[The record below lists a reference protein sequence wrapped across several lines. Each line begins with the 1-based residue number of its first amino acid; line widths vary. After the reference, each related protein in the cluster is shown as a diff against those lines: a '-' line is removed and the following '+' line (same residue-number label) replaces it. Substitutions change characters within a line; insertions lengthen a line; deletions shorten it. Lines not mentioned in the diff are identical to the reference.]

1 METMNKLRLTK
12 LSASVMRATSMLL
25 MLLGAVSASANDGDK
40 WNAKNA
46 IVSPDDELYCRVEV
60 VSEADATVKIINRE
74 DEGEGHVNTLASAAN
89 QLTSFWIRNEVEH
102 NGKTYRIVGIGNK
115 AFTGMSSLREVTYM
129 GDYIEFIEDDA
140 FWDCPLLESVHLPE
154 GVKTIGK
161 WAFMDCYSLRCT
173 NKNGQRDDNLVLP
186 SKLERIEMMAFRS
199 CFSLE
204 RVVFP
209 DSLHYIARWGFADCT
224 KLSDVTLPNEADVE
238 GGVFVRCNNVINIAV
253 KRVSYEGKLFDYEG
267 ILYRRLDNGKSE
279 LAAFPGGRNGDV
291 TIPDITYSIGTYA
304 FDAAS
309 ITSVRIPS
317 TVKNFGRYAFCENS
331 ALTKVF
337 VEWIKPEDLPTY
349 DLGVFYDALSGIAR
363 TLYIPYVGTGVN
375 AEQIRQ
381 AYTNSKWNDWFSTI
395 TTYDVGNV
403 EGLLFAGWYVRRT
416 EVYDITCPELT
427 QGKASYDLETQTL
440 NLSNVYL
447 DVEDNSCGLNNDGI
461 MDLNIKLDGVNTI
474 RSHNTGIYSGAITSI
489 LGPGSLKI
497 ISENAEAM
505 YVTHWKYLIY
515 DCTLELSG
523 RNGGIVGNG
532 ESTIAFTNAHVEIE
546 PAGAWGVE
554 TIKGFKWFYLD
565 SCFISYPMFGGYDD
579 VRKTIVDRVEETCYD
594 YLTIEPGEFYNFYVE
609 DTPVTSIN
617 CNDIEPDGLREG
629 WISYNPEENTLTLNY
644 VVFSANSS
652 FLANNNDHLHMELN
666 GINDISTDSEC
677 FWLLDDMYIEGS
689 GSLMAYAGM
698 YPAVSIVNPSVWLY
712 LWDTDVR
719 FQGIGGAIHGTP
731 DCEQQG
737 VQVVNSHV
745 RMASRGNYPVVRSL
759 SSFELENCSFV
770 HDYFYFDE
778 SKGCICDERN
788 YGDPVFVDEVEI
800 MPAPATSISQANV
813 TDDGVQHPS
822 PAYNLQGQRVGDGY
836 RGVVIKDGKKRIIK

>member
-1 METMNKLRLTK
+1 METMNKLRLNK

-46 IVSPDDELYCRVEV
+46 IVSPDDEWYCRVEV

-74 DEGEGHVNTLASAAN
+74 DEGEGHVNTLPSAAN

-199 CFSLE
+199 CSSLE

-363 TLYIPYVGTGVN
+363 TLYIPYEGSGVN
-375 AEQIRQ
+375 EEQIRQ
-381 AYTNSKWNDWFSTI
+381 AYTNSKWNNWFSTI

-403 EGLLFAGWYVRRT
+403 EGLLFAGWYVKRT
-416 EVYDITCPELT
+416 KVYDITCPELK

-447 DVEDNSCGLNNDGI
+447 DVEDNSCGLNNDGVV
-461 MDLNIKLDGVNTI
+461 DLDIKLEGNNTI
-474 RSHNTGIYSGAITSI
+474 HTFNTGIFSSYTTRI
-489 LGPGSLKI
+489 LGPGSLEI
-497 ISENAEAM
+497 VSENAEAM
-505 YVTHWKYLIY
+505 YVKVWKYFIY
-515 DCTLELSG
+515 DCSLKLRG
-523 RNGGIVGNG
+523 REGGIVGNG
-532 ESTIAFTNAHVEIE
+532 EATLTFRNAYVDIE
-546 PAGAWGVE
+546 PGGAWGVE

-609 DTPVTSIN
+609 DTPVTSLN

-652 FLANNNDHLHMELN
+652 FLANNNDHLNLKVN
-666 GINDISTDSEC
+666 GDNEITSTSEC
-677 FWLLDDMYIEGS
+677 FWLLEDLSVQGS
-689 GSLMAYAGM
+689 GTLDAFSEIDA
-698 YPAVSIVNPSVWLY
+698 AVSIVNPSVWLY

-745 RMASRGNYPVVRSL
+745 RMASRGNYSAVRSL

-836 RGVVIKDGKKRIIK
+836 RGIVIQNGKKTINK

>member
-1 METMNKLRLTK
+1 MNKLRLTK

-46 IVSPDDELYCRVEV
+46 IVSPDDEWYCRVEV

-224 KLSDVTLPNEADVE
+224 KLSDVTLPNKADVE

-447 DVEDNSCGLNNDGI
+447 DVTDNSCGLNNDGI

-609 DTPVTSIN
+609 DTPVTSLN

-652 FLANNNDHLHMELN
+652 FLANNNDHLNLKVN
-666 GINDISTDSEC
+666 GDNEITSTSEC
-677 FWLLDDMYIEGS
+677 FWLLEDLSVQGS
-689 GSLMAYAGM
+689 GTLDAFSEIDA
-698 YPAVSIVNPSVWLY
+698 AVSIVNPSVWLY

>member
-1 METMNKLRLTK
+1 
-12 LSASVMRATSMLL
+12 MRQTVACVLL
-25 MLLGAVSASANDGDK
+25 LLGALAASANDGDK
-40 WNAKNA
+40 WYAA
-46 IVSPDDELYCRVEV
+46 STVVTPYDDYYCRVQV
-60 VSEADATVKIINRE
+60 VSEAEATVKIINRE
-74 DEGEGHVNTLASAAN
+74 DEGEGYVNTLASVADR
-89 QLTSFWIRNEVEH
+89 LTSFWIRSEVNH
-102 NGKTYRIVGIGNK
+102 DGKTYRIVGIGNK

-199 CFSLE
+199 CSSLE

-224 KLSDVTLPNEADVE
+224 KLSDVTLPDEADVE
-238 GGVFVRCNNVINIAV
+238 GGVFVRCTNVINIAV

-331 ALTKVF
+331 ELTKVF

-363 TLYIPYVGTGVN
+363 TLYIPYEGSGVN
-375 AEQIRQ
+375 EEQIRQ
-381 AYTNSKWNDWFSTI
+381 AYTNSKWNNWFSTI
-395 TTYDVGNV
+395 ITYDVGNV

-416 EVYDITCPELT
+416 KVYDITCPELK

-447 DVEDNSCGLNNDGI
+447 DLEDNSCGLNNDGVV
-461 MDLNIKLDGVNTI
+461 DLDIKLEGNNTI
-474 RSHNTGIYSGAITSI
+474 HTFNTGIFSSYTTRI
-489 LGPGSLKI
+489 LGPGSLEI
-497 ISENAEAM
+497 VSENAEAM
-505 YVTHWKYLIY
+505 YVKVWKYFIY
-515 DCTLELSG
+515 DCSLKLRG
-523 RNGGIVGNG
+523 REGGIVGNG
-532 ESTIAFTNAHVEIE
+532 EATLTFRNAYVDIE
-546 PAGAWGVE
+546 PGGAWGVE

-565 SCFISYPMFGGYDD
+565 SSFISYPMFGGYDD
-579 VRKTIVDRVEETCYD
+579 VRKTIVDRVGETCYD

-609 DTPVTSIN
+609 DTPVTSLN

-629 WISYNPEENTLTLNY
+629 WISYNPEENTLTLNH
-644 VVFSANSS
+644 VVFCANNS
-652 FLANNNDHLHMELN
+652 FLANNNDHLNLKVN
-666 GINDISTDSEC
+666 GDNEISSTSEC
-677 FWLLDDMYIEGS
+677 FWLLEDLSVQGGGTLDAFSEVD
-689 GSLMAYAGM
+689 A
-698 YPAVSIVNPSVWLY
+698 AVSIVNPSVWLY

-745 RMASRGNYPVVRSL
+745 RMASRGNYSVVRSL
-759 SSFELENCSFV
+759 SFFELENCSFV

-778 SKGCICDERN
+778 NKGCICDERN
-788 YGDPVFVDEVEI
+788 YGDSVFVDEVEI

-836 RGVVIKDGKKRIIK
+836 RGIGIQNGKKTIIK

>member
-1 METMNKLRLTK
+1 MNKLRLNK

-46 IVSPDDELYCRVEV
+46 IVSPDDEWYCRVEV

-199 CFSLE
+199 CSSLE

-461 MDLNIKLDGVNTI
+461 MDLNIKLEGNNTI
-474 RSHNTGIYSGAITSI
+474 HTFNTGIFSSYTTRL
-489 LGPGSLKI
+489 LGPGSLEI
-497 ISENAEAM
+497 VSENAEAM
-505 YVTHWKYLIY
+505 YVKVWKYFIY
-515 DCTLELSG
+515 DCSLKLRG
-523 RNGGIVGNG
+523 REGGIVGNG
-532 ESTIAFTNAHVEIE
+532 EATLTFRNAYVDIE
-546 PAGAWGVE
+546 PGGAWGVE

-609 DTPVTSIN
+609 DTPVTSLN

-745 RMASRGNYPVVRSL
+745 RMASRGNYSVVRSL